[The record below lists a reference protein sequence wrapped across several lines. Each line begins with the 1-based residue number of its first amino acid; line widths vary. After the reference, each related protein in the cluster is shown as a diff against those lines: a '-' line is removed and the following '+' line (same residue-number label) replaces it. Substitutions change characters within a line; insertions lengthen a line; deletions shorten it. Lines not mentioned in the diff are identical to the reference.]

1 MEKRMDSRLTLLT
14 AHRSRFF
21 DAARNVDAPWAH
33 GGDGRSHVARV
44 EAARERHATFTRER
58 SCKRVA
64 PGLARSAR
72 ESGRIRRR
80 VEKDVLST
88 EKARTHDV
96 GLGPYGDGLVRMGQ
110 KRREKIRAFIA
121 VKLQAMKSRVGLE
134 LDKVSGGHVGHDP
147 DDERSGP
154 DRGDD
159 GASESGVD
167 ATLRAGYKIE
177 SEGVCT
183 ERDAK
188 FGVAHR
194 RDAAELR
201 ANA

>member
-1 MEKRMDSRLTLLT
+1 M
-14 AHRSRFF
+14 
-21 DAARNVDAPWAH
+21 
-33 GGDGRSHVARV
+33 

-58 SCKRVA
+58 SRKRVA

-88 EKARTHDV
+88 EKSCTHDV
-96 GLGPYGDGLVRMGQ
+96 GLGAHGDGLVRMRQ
-110 KRREKIRAFIA
+110 KRREKSRAFVA
-121 VKLQAMKSRVGLE
+121 VELQAMKSRVGLE
-134 LDKVSGGHVGHDP
+134 LDKVGGGHVGHDS

-159 GASESGVD
+159 GARQGGVD
-167 ATLRAGYKIE
+167 AALRAGYKIE

-183 ERDAK
+183 ERDA
-188 FGVAHR
+188 
-194 RDAAELR
+194 
-201 ANA
+201 